1 MKPCQWFP
9 KIERYLDDE
18 LQDTTTTE
26 AHLQQ
31 CPLCT
36 QHLNHLKKMR
46 NAITENRNTPQI
58 QEAQFPAFM
67 QGIQQRKNTQTN
79 PFKGWWALASL
90 TAAAILVAVAT
101 ISIFRPQD
109 KPVNA
114 TEVESV
120 STELEG
126 ATVDWYE
133 SDDVMRPWDDP
144 PKDNPTSSAATPM
157 K

>member
-18 LQDTTTTE
+18 LQNTTATE
-26 AHLQQ
+26 AHIQQ
-31 CPLCT
+31 CPHCAK
-36 QHLNHLKKMR
+36 HLSHLKKLR
-46 NAITENRNTPQI
+46 NAIRSSPDTHHI
-58 QEAQFPAFM
+58 QDAQFPTFM
-67 QGIQQRKNTQTN
+67 QGIQQRKNAYTN

-90 TAAAILVAVAT
+90 TAAAILVALAT
-101 ISIFRPQD
+101 VSIFRPQD

-126 ATVDWYE
+126 TTVDWYE
-133 SDDVMRPWDDP
+133 SDDIETLWNNP
-144 PKDNPTSSAATPM
+144 PNDEKP
-157 K
+157 